1 MLTFHYF
8 VGMNVICFLQ
18 NVLSGVSVD
27 SSLFFSIKFG
37 QKTNEEKE
45 TEQFDGE
52 VYMTLHELKMTLA

>member
-1 MLTFHYF
+1 
-8 VGMNVICFLQ
+8 MNVICFLQ